1 MNNRP
6 RSREKNVTS
15 GGGNAFERTSS
26 RSSLPIGGKKSLPAI
41 LMVVLAMILGGGGFS
56 LSSLLG
62 GTQPTYTDS
71 SSTTSWSQGDA
82 DMSSINTNVDPASRS
97 KYANIIGGGQ
107 DQVTVMVYM
116 CGSDLESRS
125 GMATKDLQE
134 MANATLSNKVRLLV
148 YTGGAS
154 RWQNNVV
161 SSSTNQ
167 IYEVK
172 NGQFSRV
179 VDNDGNRAMSD
190 PATLTRFIKYASTN
204 YEANR
209 YQLIFWDH
217 GGGSVSGFGYDEKH
231 QRPAMNLAE
240 IDSALTNANVKFDF
254 IGFDACLMATVEN
267 AQMLSKHADYLIGSE
282 ETEPGTGWYYT
293 NWLTRLSTNS
303 STTTLNIGKMIA
315 DDYMSHNKGNYNTT
329 LSIVDLSE
337 LSKTLTSPFNN
348 FAKSINSMMQ
358 TDKKTDVMN
367 ARMKS
372 REFAQANRIDQI
384 DLSDFAG
391 RINNDEGSKLSSV
404 IKSAIKY
411 NRTNMMNA
419 YGLSIFFPQSRTNKI
434 DSMVDT
440 YSKIGVSDEYSKAIQ
455 NAGTLV
461 SAGQSVQGGDSGSF
475 GQLLQSLAGNET
487 SSQLAMQM
495 LTQMLSGQNLNISGL
510 SNRNTKFIREST
522 LSKDNLTQYVKS
534 HQLDNKKLNWV
545 NEDGKKKLKLSES
558 EWKMIQK
565 VDLNIFYKYN
575 NGYFNL
581 GEDNIFKFDNDGNMI
596 ADEDGT
602 WLAINGQVVP
612 YYHVSTQ
619 EKDDDYTIIGY
630 VPCRINGVRNNLI
643 LSFTDENPKGKII
656 GASTI
661 YNSSTTETNPKINTT
676 LKQGDRI
683 DLLCEYIEGNKK
695 SLKVFGNMLSY
706 SKDMK
711 ISDVKIGDNK
721 MIRTYHITDL
731 YNHSHYTQSY

>member
-1 MNNRP
+1 
-6 RSREKNVTS
+6 
-15 GGGNAFERTSS
+15 
-26 RSSLPIGGKKSLPAI
+26 
-41 LMVVLAMILGGGGFS
+41 
-56 LSSLLG
+56 
-62 GTQPTYTDS
+62 
-71 SSTTSWSQGDA
+71 
-82 DMSSINTNVDPASRS
+82 
-97 KYANIIGGGQ
+97 
-107 DQVTVMVYM
+107 
-116 CGSDLESRS
+116 
-125 GMATKDLQE
+125 
-134 MANATLSNKVRLLV
+134 
-148 YTGGAS
+148 
-154 RWQNNVV
+154 
-161 SSSTNQ
+161 
-167 IYEVK
+167 
-172 NGQFSRV
+172 
-179 VDNDGNRAMSD
+179 
-190 PATLTRFIKYASTN
+190 
-204 YEANR
+204 
-209 YQLIFWDH
+209 
-217 GGGSVSGFGYDEKH
+217 
-231 QRPAMNLAE
+231 
-240 IDSALTNANVKFDF
+240 
-254 IGFDACLMATVEN
+254 
-267 AQMLSKHADYLIGSE
+267 
-282 ETEPGTGWYYT
+282 
-293 NWLTRLSTNS
+293 
-303 STTTLNIGKMIA
+303 MIA

-337 LSKTLTSPFNN
+337 LSKTLTSPFND

-475 GQLLQSLAGNET
+475 GQLLQSLTGSET
-487 SSQLAMQM
+487 SGQLAMQM

-619 EKDDDYTIIGY
+619 EKDNDYTIIGY

-706 SKDMK
+706 SKDIK